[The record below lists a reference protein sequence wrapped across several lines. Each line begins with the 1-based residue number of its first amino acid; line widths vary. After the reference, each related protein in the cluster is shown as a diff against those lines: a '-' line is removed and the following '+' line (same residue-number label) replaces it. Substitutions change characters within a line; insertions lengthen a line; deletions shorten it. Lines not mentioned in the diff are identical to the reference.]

1 LAVLFLVAAFG
12 CGRRPVQSN
21 DAFYNDAEL
30 SFKKGDIKIALDEAE
45 AGLRRCG
52 SSPEWCWKYRLLK
65 AESLMGLGQSKTAFE
80 LLEAAGSPPGS
91 ELQARHR
98 MDEGRALY
106 RISDLSRAEKL
117 LEEAHALAETSG
129 SPLLVAEVELRQAPL
144 LQAARKFDQADATLR
159 HALQLATRAG
169 DPYVQANVTGNLGFL
184 FLNGLFNCDEA
195 IYWFER
201 SITLSERIDAPAL
214 TASTVGNLGSCYYQF
229 GDLEK
234 ALASFAEAE
243 TRSAQLGNIQLQGLW
258 LGDSGNVFLD
268 QGDFPEA
275 IDRCKRALELAR
287 RSDDKL
293 RSIELLA
300 ILAEANIGIGQLDTA
315 EAYVKQG
322 QAVADAIG
330 ATRQRLYLGL
340 NSARIAHRR
349 KQFEQAEQ
357 LYRSLLNSA
366 SEDPTPALEA
376 QKSLAELYIETQEP
390 RKAEVQFQSA
400 IATIERRQV
409 SLAKEDYK
417 ISYLASLVRF
427 YQSYVDFLVE
437 RGEKSRALEVVESSR
452 ARILSE
458 RVTNAASRGALSA
471 SQLQALA
478 RSSHRIFLSYWLA
491 PKQSYVWAITPADIQ
506 MFRLPPEKEVR
517 GLVEGYRTVIEDL
530 RDPVESHNPDGARLS
545 EVLLGPIRQL
555 APPGSHLVIVPDG
568 ALHSLNFATLPAP
581 DDPAKYWIED
591 VTLSVAPSLGLILNT
606 RRAGTPQRAS
616 LLAIGDPESP
626 GEEFPRL
633 PNARKEVDTI
643 AALFSTSNKT
653 VYEGG
658 QSQPSIY
665 RRADPAR
672 FSFIH
677 FAAHAT
683 ANRAS
688 PLDSALI
695 LSREGNIYSL
705 TAREIMQVPLD
716 ASVVTLSSCRS
727 AGARAYSGEGLVGLT
742 WAFLQAGARNV
753 IAGLWDV
760 DDESTSRLMSRMYGD
775 LTRGVPPEDAL
786 RAAQLSLLH
795 APYPYKKP
803 YYWGPFQ
810 LYSRTQQP

>member
-1 LAVLFLVAAFG
+1 
-12 CGRRPVQSN
+12 
-21 DAFYNDAEL
+21 
-30 SFKKGDIKIALDEAE
+30 
-45 AGLRRCG
+45 
-52 SSPEWCWKYRLLK
+52 LK
-65 AESLMGLGQSKTAFE
+65 AESLTSLGQSKTAFE
-80 LLEAAGSPPGS
+80 QLEDAGNPPS
-91 ELQARHR
+91 RELQARRR
-98 MDEGRALY
+98 MDEGWALY
-106 RISDLSRAEKL
+106 SISETSRAARL
-117 LEEAHALAETSG
+117 LEEAHTFAEASG

-169 DPYVQANVTGNLGFL
+169 DPYVQALATGNLGFL
-184 FLNGLFNCDEA
+184 FLSSLFNYDEA
-195 IYWFER
+195 VYWFER
-201 SITLSERIDAPAL
+201 SLALSEHAGAHL
-214 TASTVGNLGSCYYQF
+214 LSAQSVGNLGSCYYEL
-229 GDLEK
+229 GDFEK
-234 ALASFAEAE
+234 ALAGFAEAE
-243 TRSAQLGNIQLQGLW
+243 ARFARLGNIRSQEIW
-258 LGDSGNVFLD
+258 LGESGSVFLD
-268 QGDFPEA
+268 REDFPEA
-275 IDRCKRALELAR
+275 IDRSKRALEMAR
-287 RSDDKL
+287 RIDDKS
-293 RSIELLA
+293 RSIEWLA
-300 ILAEANIGIGQLDTA
+300 NLARANIGTGQLDTA
-315 EAYVKQG
+315 EAYNREG
-322 QAVADAIG
+322 QALTEAIG
-330 ATRQRLYLGL
+330 ANRQQLDVRL
-340 NSARIAHRR
+340 NSAKIADRR
-349 KQFEQAEQ
+349 KQFERAEEQ
-357 LYRSLLNSA
+357 YRSLLNSA

-409 SLAKEDYK
+409 GLAKEDYK

-427 YQSYVDFLVE
+427 YQSYVDFLVG
-437 RGEKSRALEVVESSR
+437 RGDKGRALEVVESSR
-452 ARILSE
+452 ARILTE

-471 SQLQALA
+471 SQLQELA

-491 PKQSYVWAITPADIQ
+491 PKQSYVWAITPTDIQ
-506 MFRLPPEKEVR
+506 MFPLPPEKEIR

-530 RDPVESHNPDGARLS
+530 RDPVESHNPAGARLS
-545 EVLLGPIRQL
+545 EVLLGPIRKL
-555 APPGSHLVIVPDG
+555 APPGSHVVIVPDG

-626 GEEFPRL
+626 GEEFPHL

-643 AALFSTSNKT
+643 AALFPTSNKT
-653 VYEGG
+653 VYEGAE
-658 QSQPSIY
+658 SRPSIY